1 MKTFC
6 KRSILILI
14 VVRTYPRVCL
24 RRCGTR
30 CRGKAARGEAA
41 YNLVTTIKYVNYYYD
56 NINRVYFD
64 LPWQQ
69 WSLLNRFCMEQGH
82 VVTVEGNDDLQTLIC
97 VHAARLR

>member
-1 MKTFC
+1 MSK
-6 KRSILILI
+6 
-14 VVRTYPRVCL
+14 PRP
-24 RRCGTR
+24 
-30 CRGKAARGEAA
+30 AA

-97 VHAARLR
+97 VLAARLRQCPTLSNPVLSQS